1 MKKPAKLYRHG
12 KFVRMLD
19 DSESDYYCR
28 DGESLSFG
36 MQFMDSMDPLHR
48 AMLQDAATPSAP
60 LHRPGSLT
68 ISDAERDRRAD
79 MYDAQ
84 KARLSN
90 AYRDVPPLAATPHA
104 DAAPGIVHAQPS
116 TGDAVEDAY
125 TRRNVALQNAWQT
138 GGAA

>member
-28 DGESLSFG
+28 DGESVRVEMS
-36 MQFMDSMDPLHR
+36 FMD
-48 AMLQDAATPSAP
+48 AMPVFDSAG
-60 LHRPGSLT
+60 HRPGAVTLT
-68 ISDAERDRRAD
+68 DSERDRRAD

-90 AYRDVPPLAATPHA
+90 AYLDVPPLAAKPHA

-116 TGDAVEDAY
+116 TRDAVEDAY